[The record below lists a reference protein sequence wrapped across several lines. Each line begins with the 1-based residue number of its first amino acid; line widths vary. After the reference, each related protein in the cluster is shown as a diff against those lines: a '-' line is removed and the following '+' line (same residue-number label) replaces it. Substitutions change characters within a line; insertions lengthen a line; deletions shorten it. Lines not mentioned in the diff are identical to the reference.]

1 MSEGIATE
9 VLNDSLDGIELSKP
23 DKSTSNNEYVA
34 LKQLIKRKGLLEK
47 QPKYYTYKVLL
58 TVGLL
63 ALGVVIFLTVNIFW
77 LQLLDAVFLAIVF
90 GQIGF
95 LGHDAGHRQ
104 IFQST
109 WKNDMV
115 ALIQGD
121 LFIGMSYSWWVNKHN
136 AHHSHPNELDMDP
149 DIAIP
154 IICFSEE
161 DAMAKR
167 NFSRFVAKHQA
178 FFFFPLLLLV
188 GMDLQR
194 TSIKYLIKN
203 KVNYPLAEAAMIVLH
218 YILYLGMVFSRLN
231 LWQGILFI
239 LVHQTL
245 FGLYLGSTF
254 APNHKG
260 MPILENHSKLNFLR
274 RQVITARN
282 VSSHPFNDFWYGGLN
297 YQIEHHLFPSMPRN
311 NLKAAQRIIKAFCQE
326 HEIAYYETSVGQS
339 YREILTFLHEIGAP
353 LRSRPVPM
361 RG

>member
-1 MSEGIATE
+1 MSEGLAVEAINT
-9 VLNDSLDGIELSKP
+9 SLAGIEAVRP
-23 DKSTSNNEYVA
+23 AHRTSTNEYAA
-34 LKQLIKRKGLLEK
+34 LKHIIKQRGLLEK
-47 QPKYYTYKVLL
+47 QPGYYTYKILL
-58 TVGLL
+58 IVGMLT
-63 ALGVVIFLTVNIFW
+63 LGVVFFLVVNNFW
-77 LQLLDAVFLAIVF
+77 LQLLDAVFLAIVT

-104 IFQST
+104 IFRAT

-115 ALIQGD
+115 ALIQGN
-121 LFIGMSYSWWVNKHN
+121 LFIGMSYSWWLDKHN
-136 AHHSHPNELDMDP
+136 AHHSHPNEIDMDP

-161 DAMAKR
+161 DALGKR
-167 NFSRFVAKHQA
+167 KFARFVTRHQA
-178 FFFFPLLLLV
+178 FFFFPLLMLV

-194 TSIKYLIKN
+194 TSIKYLFKN
-203 KVNYPLAEAAMIVLH
+203 KVNYPLAEVLMIVLH
-218 YILYLGMVFSRLN
+218 YILYFGMVFSRLN
-231 LWQGILFI
+231 LWQGIIFI

-260 MPILENHSKLNFLR
+260 MPILEKSAKVDFLR
-274 RQVITARN
+274 RQVLTARN

-311 NLKAAQRIIKAFCQE
+311 NLKKAQGIIKAFCQE
-326 HEIAYYETSVGQS
+326 HEIDYYETSVAQS

-353 LRSRPVPM
+353 LRTKQFPVK
-361 RG
+361 G